1 MTRAK
6 RRWLPALL
14 IPLALV
20 LAVLTGSVQAGATV
34 SLPPKTADEVLAM
47 IARTQVRAFS
57 GTLQQTAE
65 LGLPDIPSSTP
76 GVTPG
81 AGTALEFLAG
91 SHTARVFVGDPT
103 KARLQIMDA
112 MAERDLIV
120 NGKDAWFYNSAD
132 NSATHLQAPKPG
144 APTETLPSKPAMPT
158 PEALANRFLA
168 AVDAGTE
175 VTVGEASSVAG
186 RSAYRLSLAPK
197 DPGTLV
203 ASVSI
208 DVDSETGF
216 PLGVHVQAKNQADP
230 AYSLAFTDLSLTAPD
245 PGLFQFTP
253 PAGSTVTTKVLPAR
267 LTPVPDADSSPKAP
281 SPHGTR
287 VSGEGWG
294 SIVMLPAAAVPAGL
308 TSNPQIS
315 QVLQSVSGGRALTS
329 SLVSV
334 LILDDGRVLAGLV
347 PLERLQSAA
356 AAQ

>member
-47 IARTQVRAFS
+47 IARTQVRSFS
-57 GTLQQTAE
+57 GTLEQTAE
-65 LGLPDIPSSTP
+65 LGLPALPSSGP

-81 AGTALEFLAG
+81 AASALEFLTG
-91 SHTARVFVGDPT
+91 THTARVFVGDPT
-103 KARLQIMDA
+103 KVRLQIMDT

-132 NSATHLQAPKPG
+132 NSATHLQAPDVG
-144 APTETLPSKPAMPT
+144 GPTETLPSKRAMPT
-158 PEALANRFLA
+158 PEALASRFLA

-186 RSAYRLSLAPK
+186 RSAYQLNLAPNGS
-197 DPGTLV
+197 GTLV
-203 ASVSI
+203 ASVTI

-216 PLGVHVQAKNQADP
+216 PLGVHVRAKNQAEP
-230 AYSLAFTDLSLTAPD
+230 AYSLAFTELNFSAPD
-245 PGLFQFTP
+245 PGLFQFSP
-253 PAGSTVTTKVLPAR
+253 PAGATVTGEVLPAQPI
-267 LTPVPDADSSPKAP
+267 PVPNAAAQAP
-281 SPHGTR
+281 SRHGAMVT
-287 VSGEGWG
+287 GEGWE
-294 SIVMLPAAAVPAGL
+294 SIAILPAAAVPAGL
-308 TSNPQIS
+308 TSNPQLS
-315 QVLQSVSGGRALTS
+315 QVLQAVSGGRALTS